1 MGGVEDVMARL
12 GVALLGVALVAT
24 VARAQTLGEVGAA
37 MGVHDAAAGA
47 ATPNMSALRSRAENA
62 ANAAST
68 PTNPVQ
74 ILSDYGKRV
83 AAEEAAKSGGKDGW
97 TRAGELGGTHG
108 GKAQSWETASAG
120 HKGNAGNIAGWE
132 KSDKRGTRA
141 APRKR

>member
-1 MGGVEDVMARL
+1 M
-12 GVALLGVALVAT
+12 ALLGMALVAT
-24 VARAQTLGEVGAA
+24 AARAQTLGEVGAA

-47 ATPNMSALRSRAENA
+47 ATPNMSALRSRAQ
-62 ANAAST
+62 NAASAPT
-68 PTNPVQ
+68 PNPIQ

-97 TRAGELGGTHG
+97 TRAGELGGSHG

-120 HKGNAGNIAGWE
+120 HKGNGGNTAGWE
-132 KSDKRGTRA
+132 KNDKKGTRA

>member
-1 MGGVEDVMARL
+1 MARL

-24 VARAQTLGEVGAA
+24 AARAQTLGEVGAA

-47 ATPNMSALRSRAENA
+47 ATPNMSAYRSRVENA
-62 ANAAST
+62 ANAPT
-68 PTNPVQ
+68 PNPIQ

-83 AAEEAAKSGGKDGW
+83 AAEQAQKSGGKDGW

-108 GKAQSWETASAG
+108 GKSQSWETASAG
-120 HKGNAGNIAGWE
+120 HKGSAGNTAGWE
-132 KSDKRGTRA
+132 KNDKKGTRA